1 MVVLAACRAPA
12 PSAPTSGASIPAS
25 ATASCAPGTPQ
36 SASTQSSERASP
48 EQAIARLFTGA
59 LSADWFSP
67 SFVRAI
73 PVSKLEKDIERF
85 TGNLGALKRVTRRS
99 DDFAVE
105 FEKGLIPTD
114 ARFDAEGRFT
124 MVFFHP
130 AELPPVPLGEA
141 VEALGAL
148 HGQTS
153 VLVLTD
159 GAERS
164 ARRADEPM
172 AVGSSFKLA
181 MLAVLRDDVDKKRR
195 SWTDIVALRAADR
208 STPTGLLQNWPEG
221 SRLTLESL
229 ASLMIS
235 QSDNTA
241 ADTLLHVIGRDRVES
256 LSSRNRPLLSTRELS
271 ILKADGNGGQL
282 ARYQAGDESARRA
295 ILADI
300 ATQPAPGK
308 NRVHSKPT
316 ALDVEWL
323 FTARELCAL
332 MSKVQDLPLMS
343 INTGPARA
351 ADWDHVAYKGGSE
364 PGVINMTTWMRKGA
378 RSHCVSATWNDP
390 ASSVDDGA
398 FASAYGRV
406 IASLREP

>member
-1 MVVLAACRAPA
+1 MTPPSGPTKTGVPA
-12 PSAPTSGASIPAS
+12 T
-25 ATASCAPGTPQ
+25 
-36 SASTQSSERASP
+36 P
-48 EQAIARLFTGA
+48 EQAIARLFTGT
-59 LSADWFSP
+59 LSAEWFAP
-67 SFVRAI
+67 SFLRA
-73 PVSKLEKDIERF
+73 VATSKLEEVISRV
-85 TGNLGALKRVTRRS
+85 TAGLGAFQRVTRRT

-105 FEKGLIPTD
+105 FEKGSVPTD

-124 MVFFHP
+124 MLFFHP
-130 AELPPVPLGEA
+130 AELAAVPLSDA

-159 GAERS
+159 GAER
-164 ARRADEPM
+164 AAHRADAPM
-172 AVGSSFKLA
+172 AVGSTFKLA
-181 MLAVLRDDVDKKRR
+181 VLAVLRDDVDKKRR
-195 SWTDIVALRAADR
+195 AWTDIAALRAADR
-208 STPTGLLQNWPEG
+208 SVPSGFLQAWPEG
-221 SRLTLESL
+221 SRLTIESL

-241 ADTLLHVIGRDRVES
+241 ADTLLHIVGRDRVEA
-256 LSSRNRPLLSTRELS
+256 LSSRNRPFLSTREIS

-282 ARYQAGDESARRA
+282 AQYQAGDESARRA
-295 ILADI
+295 ILAEI
-300 ATQPAPGK
+300 ATQPVPAK
-308 NRVHSKPT
+308 NRAPSKPI

-323 FTARELCAL
+323 FTTRELCAL
-332 MSKVQDLPLMS
+332 MGKVQDLPLMS

-364 PGVINMTTWMRKGA
+364 PGAINMTTWVRKGA

-390 ASSVDDGA
+390 ASSVDDGG

-406 IASLREP
+406 IASLRQP